1 MTTAI
6 SVEICSPGAEA
17 ALKAQETGADRVE
30 LCRDLQTGGLTP
42 SYDDIILAG
51 ESLHIDLNVL
61 IRPREGDFV
70 YNAKEVAT
78 MLEQIRFCGES
89 GLVDGVVIGALT
101 PSGEVDIPVCGK
113 LVEEARKHSLSVTFH
128 RAIDEPGDIFGR
140 LRDVMSLGVDRVLSS
155 GGAATAEEG
164 IPVLK
169 EMVRLSA
176 GRVSVMPGCGVT
188 PDNAVKILN
197 ATLAH
202 EIHGSRAGI
211 IAAVR
216 ASSL

>member
-6 SVEICSPGAEA
+6 SVEIWSPGAEA
-17 ALKAQETGADRVE
+17 ALKAQEMGADRVE
-30 LCRDLQTGGLTP
+30 LCRELSTGGLTP
-42 SYDDIILAG
+42 SYDEIIRAG

-61 IRPREGDFV
+61 IRPRAGDFV
-70 YNAKEVAT
+70 YSPEEVTA

-89 GLVDGVVIGALT
+89 GLVNGVVIGALT
-101 PSGEVDIPVCGK
+101 PSGKVDIPVCGR

-128 RAIDEPGDIFGR
+128 RAIDEPGDILSRFK
-140 LRDVMSLGVDRVLSS
+140 DVLGLGVDRVLSS
-155 GGAATAEEG
+155 GGAVTAEEG
-164 IPVLK
+164 IPVLL

-188 PDNAVKILN
+188 PENAVKILHN
-197 ATLAH
+197 TLAH
-202 EIHGSRAGI
+202 EIHGSRMGI

-216 ASSL
+216 ASIL

>member
-17 ALKAQETGADRVE
+17 ALKAQEIGADRVE
-30 LCRDLQTGGLTP
+30 LCRELSTGGLTP
-42 SYDDIILAG
+42 SYDDIIRAG

-61 IRPREGDFV
+61 IRPRAGDFV
-70 YNAKEVAT
+70 YSPEETAI

-89 GLVDGVVIGALT
+89 GLVNGVVIGALS
-101 PSGEVDIPVCGK
+101 PSGKVDIPTCGK
-113 LVEEARKHSLSVTFH
+113 LVEEARKHSLSITFH
-128 RAIDEPGDIFGR
+128 RAIDEPGDILSR
-140 LRDVMSLGVDRVLSS
+140 LEDVITLGVDRVLSS
-155 GGAATAEEG
+155 GGAVTAEEG
-164 IPVLK
+164 IPVLR

-176 GRVSVMPGCGVT
+176 GKVSVMPGCGVT
-188 PDNAVKILN
+188 PDNAVKILH

-216 ASSL
+216 SSSL